1 MEIRGGT
8 RNNESMATGARR
20 RGSNWLE
27 TQQKN
32 VRVVHVFST
41 IGIDGGFAQPAPSA
55 PPLPLLHRGKKNAD
69 WILSAGNSKP
79 SGWLHLESIIN
90 FVVQPRPPPVNR
102 RHVPQARRSL
112 LVRRPLTWRDPQI
125 NRCTSDPQQSNQK
138 KKINKEKRRRRREKR
153 RKTENTRMKR
163 CTRTAPRATVPPAT
177 VAAWR
182 PFPSGAN
189 TKKKQNFVD
198 LFVSEKRERE
208 GGGGGANGKKRR
220 NALPFGFLERTSTSP
235 ENPVK
240 TR

>member
-138 KKINKEKRRRRREKR
+138 KKIKKKGEEEERNGGKP
-153 RKTENTRMKR
+153 KTQEWNA
-163 CTRTAPRATVPPAT
+163 APGLRPV
-177 VAAWR
+177 R
-182 PFPSGAN
+182 PFHLRPSQRGVHFRAEQ
-189 TKKKQNFVD
+189 TPKKNKIL
-198 LFVSEKRERE
+198 LFY
-208 GGGGGANGKKRR
+208 
-220 NALPFGFLERTSTSP
+220 L
-235 ENPVK
+235 
-240 TR
+240 